1 VFEVSIRLEFKCT
14 NNQVEYE
21 GLLAGMEELVGMGA
35 KHVETFGDSKLIVQQ
50 VRDESQCLDGVLNS
64 YYEQCMHWI
73 RKFNTFD
80 I

>member
-35 KHVETFGDSKLIVQQ
+35 KHVETFEDSKLIVQQ
-50 VRDESQCLDGVLNS
+50 VRDES
-64 YYEQCMHWI
+64 
-73 RKFNTFD
+73 
-80 I
+80 